1 MSPLLDNETNIKMI
15 KDYGYYFI
23 PSLCS
28 LLDSV
33 MDVINNNDNVVLIII
48 IILCS
53 LLHCVVMERFK
64 NIDNDNDGVLIIIII
79 LRSLLSSVMME
90 GGSETTNSALKNHS
104 LEQTPDLDFFIILFC

>member
-1 MSPLLDNETNIKMI
+1 MDNETNIKMI

-48 IILCS
+48 IS
-53 LLHCVVMERFK
+53 LLHFVVVERLT
-64 NIDNDNDGVLIIIII
+64 NIDNDNNRG
-79 LRSLLSSVMME
+79 
-90 GGSETTNSALKNHS
+90 
-104 LEQTPDLDFFIILFC
+104 C

>member
-33 MDVINNNDNVVLIII
+33 MDVIINNNDNVVLIII
-48 IILCS
+48 IS
-53 LLHCVVMERFK
+53 LLHFVVVERLT
-64 NIDNDNDGVLIIIII
+64 NIDDDNNRG
-79 LRSLLSSVMME
+79 
-90 GGSETTNSALKNHS
+90 
-104 LEQTPDLDFFIILFC
+104 C